1 MPNTYFRFRQFTVHQ
16 HKTAMK
22 VCTDA
27 CLFGAWIAAETGNE
41 KIERVLDIGAGTG
54 LLSLMIA
61 QQTGALIDAVEIEE
75 NAYAQASENFAASP
89 WNDRLKVHCTSVQ
102 QFDPPYQF
110 DLILSNPPFYENDL
124 RSPDKQKN
132 LAMHSTQL
140 GLDELFSAV
149 KRLLAPGGKLGML
162 IPYFRVEEIER
173 KISENKLFI
182 IKKVA
187 VKQTE
192 NHSPFRCMYLLSDVY
207 FAFNERKITVK
218 DEEFSM
224 LLKNYYL

>member
-16 HKTAMK
+16 DKTAMK

>member
-102 QFDPPYQF
+102 QFDPSYQF
-110 DLILSNPPFYENDL
+110 DLIISNPPFYENDL
-124 RSPDKQKN
+124 LSPDKQKN

-140 GLDELFSAV
+140 GVDELFSAV
-149 KRLLAPGGKLGML
+149 KRLLSPGGKLGML

-173 KISENKLFI
+173 KISESKLFI

-192 NHSPFRCMYLLSDVY
+192 NHSPFRCMYLLSDVF
-207 FAFNERKITVK
+207 FAFSERKIIVK

>member
-16 HKTAMK
+16 DRTAMK

-27 CLFGAWIAAETGNE
+27 CLFGAWVASETGNE
-41 KIERVLDIGAGTG
+41 NFERVLDIGAGTG

-61 QQTGALIDAVEIEE
+61 QQTGAQIDAVEIEE

-89 WNDRLKVHCTSVQ
+89 WNDRLKVHYTSVQ
-102 QFDPPYQF
+102 QFNPSYRYG
-110 DLILSNPPFYENDL
+110 LIISNPPFYENDL

-132 LAMHSTQL
+132 LAMHSTHL
-140 GLDELFSAV
+140 DVDGLFDAV
-149 KRLLAPGGKLGML
+149 KRLLAPGGKMAML
-162 IPYFRVEEIER
+162 VPYLRVKAIEK
-173 KISENKLFI
+173 KISESKLFI

-192 NHSPFRCMYLLSDVY
+192 NHTPFRCMYLLSNV
-207 FAFNERKITVK
+207 FSALSERKITVN
-218 DEEFSM
+218 DEEFIM